1 MRGAAVLRR
10 AGRQRERG
18 RRGAERGPRAG
29 RGGAAAQHLRGSAP
43 SLRVSVRRRG
53 ALNRGPPAR
62 RGGEPASAPH
72 AFSVRKDSTR
82 ARPRAPRWSLERL
95 RRARNVS
102 RRALGRRGEASA
114 TVAPPCST
122 TALAPAWHHHGA
134 PGGRRATAVRSESR
148 GCVGLDWQDGRAA
161 AATTRGRCASVPN
174 KGGDGGSSYWRV
186 PDVLVHCVLVHYLGG
201 KASSRG
207 AAHVTNNCRAI
218 SGLPAFPAM
227 AAQIRALSPGLA
239 RSPRYPETVS
249 KG

>member
-1 MRGAAVLRR
+1 MIFARATCHISWETAFRGPSFASFLPPATQGKQVPLVSPYASGPAGVRGAAVLRR

-18 RRGAERGPRAG
+18 RRGAECGPGAG

-114 TVAPPCST
+114 TVAPP
-122 TALAPAWHHHGA
+122 P
-134 PGGRRATAVRSESR
+134 
-148 GCVGLDWQDGRAA
+148 
-161 AATTRGRCASVPN
+161 
-174 KGGDGGSSYWRV
+174 WRV
-186 PDVLVHCVLVHYLGG
+186 PDVLVHYVLVHYLGG

-239 RSPRYPETVS
+239 RSPRYPETEQGLRS
-249 KG
+249 QG